1 MTQKER
7 LLLAE
12 SLKNLK
18 GKLEHTK
25 EVAEAVCDELM
36 KGSNEG
42 TELTPL
48 QENAGVIISCLSS
61 LLVDINKSIDADK
74 LEITEQW

>member
-18 GKLEHTK
+18 GKLEQTK

-48 QENAGVIISCLSS
+48 QENAGVVISCLSS
-61 LLVDINKSIDADK
+61 MLVDINKSIAGDT
-74 LEITEQW
+74 LEISEQW

>member
-7 LLLAE
+7 TELINALE
-12 SLKNLK
+12 TLK

-25 EVAEAVCDELM
+25 EVAEAVDDELM
-36 KGSNEG
+36 KGCDEG
-42 TELTPL
+42 TEFTPL

-61 LLVDINKSIDADK
+61 LLVDINKSIDNDK
-74 LEITEQW
+74 LEISDEW

>member
-36 KGSNEG
+36 RGCDEG

-61 LLVDINKSIDADK
+61 LLADINKSIDADK

>member
-7 LLLAE
+7 TELINALE
-12 SLKNLK
+12 TLK
-18 GKLEHTK
+18 GKLEYTK
-25 EVAEAVCDELM
+25 EVANAVDEELM
-36 KGSNEG
+36 RGCDEG

>member
-7 LLLAE
+7 TELINALAT
-12 SLKNLK
+12 LK

-25 EVAEAVCDELM
+25 EVANAVCDELM
-36 KGSNEG
+36 EGCDEG
-42 TELTPL
+42 TEFTPL

-61 LLVDINKSIDADK
+61 LLVDINKSIDNDK
-74 LEITEQW
+74 LEISDEW